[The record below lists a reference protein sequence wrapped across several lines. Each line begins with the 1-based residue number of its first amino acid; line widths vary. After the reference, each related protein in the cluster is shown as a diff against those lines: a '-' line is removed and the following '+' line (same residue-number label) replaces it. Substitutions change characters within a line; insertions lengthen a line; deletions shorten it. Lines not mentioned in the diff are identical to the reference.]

1 MDAQMEHLSLFVA
14 ILRLVDVTI
23 CIKFALNDGEPNLV
37 LLFSQK
43 KALL

>member
-1 MDAQMEHLSLFVA
+1 MEQPSLFVA
-14 ILRLVDVTI
+14 ILSPLGVTI
-23 CIKFALNDGEPNLV
+23 CIKFALNDGGPNLM

>member
-14 ILRLVDVTI
+14 ILRLVGVTI
-23 CIKFALNDGEPNLV
+23 CIKFALNDGGPNLV